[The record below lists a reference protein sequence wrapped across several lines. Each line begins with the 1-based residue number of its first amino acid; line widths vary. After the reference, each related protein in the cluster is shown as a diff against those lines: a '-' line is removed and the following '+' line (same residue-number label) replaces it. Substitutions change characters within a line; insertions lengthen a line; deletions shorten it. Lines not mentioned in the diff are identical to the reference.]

1 MVLFSNNSVIRL
13 RVVTVS
19 LVYTIDWTR
28 VARVIISVGRFSFLA
43 LQILFIF
50 QVNVIVRKCVL
61 RSRNRS
67 IAVDNSGR
75 IVV

>member
-1 MVLFSNNSVIRL
+1 MVLFSNDSVIRL

-19 LVYTIDWTR
+19 LVHTIDWTR

-61 RSRNRS
+61 RPRNRS
-67 IAVDNSGR
+67 IAVDNSER